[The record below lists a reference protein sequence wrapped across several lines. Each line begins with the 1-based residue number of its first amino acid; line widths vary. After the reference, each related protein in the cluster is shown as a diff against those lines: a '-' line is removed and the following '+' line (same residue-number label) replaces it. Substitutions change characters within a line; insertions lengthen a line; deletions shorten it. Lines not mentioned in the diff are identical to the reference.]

1 MRRDVKLSRDV
12 TTMEIATSH
21 NNLIDDWFNQRGIV
35 VLHVR
40 HASEYIS
47 LSVSFKQ
54 QREKRLIAWESKKRR
69 IPRRRQHHKTVISL
83 VEINDRAARI
93 LAHGSWFCGTLHN
106 RRRETFY
113 FKMQTLHCIF
123 LHRNRS
129 HFTYM
134 CIVRRARDGII
145 A

>member
-54 QREKRLIAWESKKRR
+54 QREKRLIGSLRNDEYHGGDNTTKR
-69 IPRRRQHHKTVISL
+69 
-83 VEINDRAARI
+83 
-93 LAHGSWFCGTLHN
+93 
-106 RRRETFY
+106 
-113 FKMQTLHCIF
+113 
-123 LHRNRS
+123 
-129 HFTYM
+129 
-134 CIVRRARDGII
+134 
-145 A
+145 